1 MTAETAPPPGPP
13 DELPAEKTQASRF
26 GKTRSAQST
35 ALREDY
41 VELIADLIAIDGEA
55 RPTDVARR
63 LGVSHATAIKAIAR
77 KTLDRGTGARGLRS
91 VIESIMRDVMFDL
104 PSRED
109 VREVVVTA
117 ECVAG
122 EIPPL
127 LVLRPDSGER
137 RKEA

>member
-1 MTAETAPPPGPP
+1 MF
-13 DELPAEKTQASRF
+13 ELEGIGLTF
-26 GKTRSAQST
+26 D
-35 ALREDY
+35 RE
-41 VELIADLIAIDGEA
+41 
-55 RPTDVARR
+55 
-63 LGVSHATAIKAIAR
+63 AIKAIAK